1 MKRLRILV
9 TNDDG
14 IHAPGLLALKQAL
27 EPLGDVFVL
36 APERPRS
43 ATGHAVTLHKPL
55 RIDEVKLADGTR
67 AWASNGTPT
76 DCVTLAYDVL
86 MDQRADVAVAGI
98 NDGAN
103 LGWDITYSGTV
114 MAALEA
120 AILGVPALAVSVAT
134 DGAAVRTYEP
144 AGEVARSVATKLA
157 ERGSTGFALVNI
169 NVPNL
174 ETTAI
179 KGVRVTYQGRR
190 EYTDRTV
197 TRTDPRDR
205 PYYWISG
212 ELKDDPRENGSDISA
227 VRAGLISVTPIEID
241 MTARAMMPLIESWFP
256 AERTGPNEGSS
267 PNA

>member
-1 MKRLRILV
+1 VRPLRILL

-14 IHAPGLLALKQAL
+14 VHAPGLVALKCAL
-27 EPLGDVFVL
+27 EPLGQVFVV

-55 RIDEVKLADGTR
+55 RLDETRLADGSQ

-76 DCVTLAYDVL
+76 DCVTLAYDVI
-86 MDQRADVAVAGI
+86 MEREADLALAGI

-120 AILGVPALAVSVAT
+120 AILGMPAIAVSLVT
-134 DGAAVRTYEP
+134 DGEP
-144 AGEVARSVATKLA
+144 IRSFDRAGAMARSVAERIAASRPA
-157 ERGSTGFALVNI
+157 EFALINI
-169 NVPNL
+169 NVPNVDDS
-174 ETTAI
+174 EIA
-179 KGVRVTYQGRR
+179 GVLVTHQGKR

-197 TRTDPRDR
+197 TMTDPRRR

-212 ELKDDPRENGSDISA
+212 VLKDDQTSNGSDIGA
-227 VRAGLISVTPIEID
+227 IRRKFISVTPIGID
-241 MTARAMMPLIESWFP
+241 MTDREQMPKLAAWWP
-256 AERTGPNEGSS
+256 
-267 PNA
+267 

>member
-1 MKRLRILV
+1 MNRLRILV

-14 IHAPGLLALKQAL
+14 IFAPGLLALKQAL
-27 EPLGDVFVL
+27 QPLGDVFVL

-55 RIDEVKLADGTR
+55 RIHEVELADGSR

-76 DCVTLAYDVL
+76 DCVTLAFDVL
-86 MDQRADVAVAGI
+86 MEQQADVAVAGI

-120 AILGVPALAVSVAT
+120 AILGIPALAVSVAT
-134 DGAAVRTYEP
+134 DGAPVLTFEP
-144 AGEVARSVATKLA
+144 AGVLARSLA
-157 ERGSTGFALVNI
+157 ERLAAHGPVEASLINV

-174 ETTAI
+174 PTGAI
-179 KGVRVTYQGRR
+179 KGTRVTQQGRR

-197 TRTDPRDR
+197 TRTDPRDK

-212 ELKDDPRENGSDISA
+212 MLKDDPRENGSDISA
-227 VRAGLISVTPIEID
+227 VRSGYISVTPIEID
-241 MTARAMMPLIESWFP
+241 MTAHAMMPTVESWFP
-256 AERTGPNEGSS
+256 TSADGRRDT
-267 PNA
+267 